1 MSAPTWSR
9 GSNAWQWLFLL
20 VLMFQAGNSVSAEI
34 SERQKEKNAKERKKG
49 TQQWSNRDRDSRER
63 DRDSTA
69 IDMETE
75 KSRLKDRIVI
85 QSMGRGGGLGYSE
98 GGWHVATH
106 RAQIM
111 IAGEET
117 KVGVWVSSQVAWRSR
132 DSVKDKACWLLL
144 SLCLTSLKEICCFDW
159 KCFQGKDRATWI
171 SWLKAK
177 WEDYIYSFEHVSL
190 IT

>member
-1 MSAPTWSR
+1 
-9 GSNAWQWLFLL
+9 
-20 VLMFQAGNSVSAEI
+20 MFQAGNSVSAEI

-117 KVGVWVSSQVAWRSR
+117 KVGV
-132 DSVKDKACWLLL
+132 
-144 SLCLTSLKEICCFDW
+144 
-159 KCFQGKDRATWI
+159 
-171 SWLKAK
+171 
-177 WEDYIYSFEHVSL
+177 
-190 IT
+190 